1 MGNRDPAPA
10 LKAEAALIPTR
21 NQPPEQ
27 TRITSMATTTTAK
40 LCNPKNPNGKSNG
53 NSPGANGIGR
63 AEGQGGGA
71 DGAGGAGGAE
81 GKEGAEVEEAAAEEG
96 AAAGEEGEAEEA
108 EGPHEEPPER
118 NAPGSPT
125 MSLKTSLGDSLG
137 RTCSEGDSAA
147 LLGSKP
153 GTRAGELSC
162 TTTTPTMTIL
172 CTPRIL

>member
-1 MGNRDPAPA
+1 M
-10 LKAEAALIPTR
+10 ALIQTQ

-27 TRITSMATTTTAK
+27 TRITLTATTTTAK

-53 NSPGANGIGR
+53 NSLGANGIGR

-81 GKEGAEVEEAAAEEG
+81 GEEGAEVEEAAAEEE

-108 EGPHEEPPER
+108 EGPHEEPPEQ
-118 NAPGSPT
+118 NVPGSPT
-125 MSLKTSLGDSLG
+125 MSLKISLGDSLG
-137 RTCSEGDSAA
+137 RTCLEGDSADP
-147 LLGSKP
+147 LGSKP
-153 GTRAGELSC
+153 GMRAGELSC
-162 TTTTPTMTIL
+162 TMMTPTMTIL